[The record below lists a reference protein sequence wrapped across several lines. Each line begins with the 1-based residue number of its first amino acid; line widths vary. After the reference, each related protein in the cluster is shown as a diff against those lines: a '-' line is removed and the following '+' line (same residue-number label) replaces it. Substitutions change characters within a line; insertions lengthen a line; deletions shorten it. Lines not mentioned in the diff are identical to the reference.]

1 MKLFIN
7 NKRVKLIARNES
19 IRNNEYDVFIS
30 PSQPLD
36 LNKMDGHV
44 LVSKPTDEELDS
56 FLKLLE
62 LKQLEKVKT
71 ISFIVDEPLITEK
84 YIKSRFKVIKA
95 AGGIVLKNDKILL
108 IHRLGVWDLPKGKLE
123 NGEPASECAVRE
135 VEEECGV
142 KAEIE
147 TKICSTWH
155 SYTDKEKRILK
166 KTTWYLMRCL
176 SDKGMKP
183 QVEEQ
188 IDEIKWADFKQARML
203 IGDSYESIKYVLK
216 KYKEIEK
223 FV

>member
-1 MKLFIN
+1 
-7 NKRVKLIARNES
+7 
-19 IRNNEYDVFIS
+19 
-30 PSQPLD
+30 
-36 LNKMDGHV
+36 MDGHV